1 MKKFFKRSII
11 LQVVILIFTALLL
24 GGCGSSSEETKDAGN
39 NPSNTNAE
47 PWKIGFV
54 SPLSGPAATIGQ
66 LELEA
71 IKIGLEEI
79 NAEGGIHGRKLELIV
94 EDDQTN
100 PSNTVV
106 AVKKLIQDKKI
117 DILIGPSLT
126 NMALP
131 AIPIVEENE
140 IPNINIGAGRQI
152 IDPVRKWVFKLPH
165 TDTLIVEK
173 QLEFLSK
180 KLGIKKLAILHQD
193 DATGVSGQKQLKSM
207 AAQYGIEVV
216 IVEKF
221 NGADTDMTA
230 QLTKI
235 SASKAEAVAM
245 HGVSEPVGIIAK
257 NAQQLGF
264 KLPMISNHGSV
275 SNHLIEVAG
284 KAAEG
289 MYFVGTKSI
298 VGKYLP
304 DNDPVKANY
313 ETIMKSLKKPFDIFH
328 GNGYDSIYLAAE
340 ALKRA
345 GKDASNTQIRDAL
358 ESLNNFQLLNAAYTF
373 TPESHDGPKVDSL
386 IILKVENSEF
396 KPAE

>member
-1 MKKFFKRSII
+1 MRKFIKGSIV
-11 LQVVILIFTALLL
+11 LQLVFLMLITVFI
-24 GGCGSSSEETKDAGN
+24 GGCGNSSKEAQDTGNKQSEENSK
-39 NPSNTNAE
+39 

-54 SPLSGPAATIGQ
+54 APLTGPAASIGQ
-66 LELEA
+66 LELKGIE
-71 IKIGLEEI
+71 IGLEKI
-79 NAEGGIHGRKLELIV
+79 NSEGGIDGRKLELLV

-106 AVKKLIQDKKI
+106 AVKKLIQDEKI
-117 DILIGPSLT
+117 DLLMGPVLT

-140 IPNINIGAGRQI
+140 VPQISHGAGRQVI
-152 IDPVRKWVFKLPH
+152 EPLRKWVFKLPH
-165 TDTLIVEK
+165 TDTLVVEK
-173 QLEFLSK
+173 QLDFLSK

-193 DATGVSGQKQLKSM
+193 DATGVSGEKQLQSM
-207 AAQYGIEVV
+207 ASQYGIEVV
-216 IVEKF
+216 AVEKF

-230 QLTKI
+230 QLTKL

-245 HGVSEPVGIIAK
+245 HGTSEPVGIIAK
-257 NAQQLGF
+257 NAKQIGF

-313 ETIMKSLKKPFDIFH
+313 ETITKSLKEPFDIFH

-345 GKDASNTQIRDAL
+345 GKDATNNEIRDAL
-358 ESLNNFQLLNAAYTF
+358 ESLDSFQLLNAAYTF
-373 TPESHDGPKVDSL
+373 SAKSHDGPKVDSL
-386 IILKVENSEF
+386 IVLKVENGEF